1 MLVTF
6 LGLILINTFLQYNLS
21 HKIFLTFL
29 NPMLIIILHED
40 NTVILKDS
48 HCTNVWAE
56 WNDGMT
62 GQAGHESNL
71 ARQHWQ
77 WTLLES
83 VICFKFCYLKLFI
96 KFKCN
101 FSVVFFAVD
110 DGTNPTEPPSTGGCG
125 GTINAETGSI
135 TSPNYPGEYPAS
147 AECSWTISIPEGSIV
162 FNFDDLSV
170 ESNSGCS
177 YDSVKVSDRFS
188 ALAPGWFR
196 WSLSVD
202 QIMYFTDL
210 LLESLTHSKP
220 VLILVLSYAHFLL
233 DN

>member
-1 MLVTF
+1 MRITRSF
-6 LGLILINTFLQYNLS
+6 WRTA
-21 HKIFLTFL
+21 
-29 NPMLIIILHED
+29 
-40 NTVILKDS
+40 TVLPYGP
-48 HCTNVWAE
+48 NEMME
-56 WNDGMT
+56 W
-62 GQAGHESNL
+62 Q
-71 ARQHWQ
+71 ARQAMKATWPGNIDSELFLKVQ
-77 WTLLES
+77 C

-177 YDSVKVSDRFS
+177 YDSVKVSDWFS
-188 ALAPGWFR
+188 ALAPGWYQ

-202 QIMYFTDL
+202 QIMYCTDL
-210 LLESLTHSKP
+210 LFWFNFKLPLTPSNWVRDFP
-220 VLILVLSYAHFLL
+220 LPLFYS
-233 DN
+233 NSNR